1 MHAQLSQTTQISL
14 LNDISTTKKIALN
27 SKRNKAQDNSE
38 ELDALAERFVYA
50 DCKNEYWQQEQF
62 SLLYGT
68 RLWDEAT
75 ESQKKLLNHLY
86 WVAYY
91 CQIISAEIATIYLN
105 QAAGAGLYSVEDFR
119 VVCDGL
125 DLESAQE
132 RAHIACFKKI
142 SEDIE
147 AEVFGERMFTYPM
160 RAYHVDT
167 MIFHNSNR
175 VKEYWRRLQIQAYSV
190 MSTGNA
196 FLGCQYFTVRGLRTL
211 NGKLVQHQLSQHVI
225 DSKDREAMPIP
236 SQVSFHHFL
245 DESFHFNTSKLISH
259 DVVKSIKAPTAFER
273 RITNKLML
281 GVQKDHFNFSTAMNG
296 IFWYDPAMYQT
307 IFRIL
312 RSPSFGM
319 DQAGALSMMK
329 DCFTKENQGLHNSR
343 KTHETARE
351 HYRTYLDRLDF
362 IDPEVKAMTYMGKNS
377 IEHQLKVNQKA
388 FRGFA
393 NGF

>member
-1 MHAQLSQTTQISL
+1 MHAHLSQTTDISL
-14 LNDISTTKKIALN
+14 LNDIPTAKKLALN
-27 SKRNKAQDNSE
+27 SKRNKAQDNSD
-38 ELDALAERFVYA
+38 ELDDLAARFQYSE
-50 DCKNEYWQQEQF
+50 CKVSYWQQEQF
-62 SLLYGT
+62 SLLFGT
-68 RLWDEAT
+68 RLWDESSEA
-75 ESQKKLLNHLY
+75 QKKLLNHLY

-132 RAHIACFKKI
+132 RAHIAAFKKI

-147 AEVFGERMFTYPM
+147 YEVFGERMFTYPM

-167 MIFHNSNR
+167 MIFANSNK
-175 VKEYWRRLQIQAYSV
+175 VKEYWRRMQIQAYSLL
-190 MSTGNA
+190 STSNA

-225 DSKDREAMPIP
+225 DSSERTSMPIP

-245 DESFHFNTSKLISH
+245 DESYHFNTSKLISH
-259 DVVKSIKAPTAFER
+259 DVVRSIKAPTAFER
-273 RITNKLML
+273 KITNKLML
-281 GVQKDHFNFSTAMNG
+281 GVQKDHYHFSTAING
-296 IFWYDPAMYQT
+296 IFWYDPALYQT
-307 IFRIL
+307 VYRIL
-312 RSPSFGM
+312 RSPSFAM
-319 DQAGALSMMK
+319 DHVSALDMMK
-329 DCFTKENQGLHNSR
+329 DCFTKESQGMHNSR

-351 HYRTYLDRLDF
+351 HYKTYLDKLDF
-362 IDPEVKAMTYMGKNS
+362 IDPEVKAMAHMGKNNLAN
-377 IEHQLKVNQKA
+377 QLKANEKA
-388 FRGFA
+388 FRRFA